1 MQMTLKIQL
10 VIGDVMEIFKL
21 DGKEYNL
28 IKNIIF
34 NNKEY
39 LYYVSPDYY
48 RIYVI
53 CEKKENDIVIVED
66 RKVLSKLVLELYKS
80 NNYKE

>member
-1 MQMTLKIQL
+1 MKTF
-10 VIGDVMEIFKL
+10 IFE
-21 DGKEYNL
+21 GNEYDL

-39 LYYVSPDYY
+39 LYYVSHNDYKTY
-48 RIYVI
+48 II
-53 CEKKENDIVIVED
+53 CEYKNDKVVVVED
-66 RKVLSKLVLELYKS
+66 KKLLSKLVLELYKT

>member
-1 MQMTLKIQL
+1 M
-10 VIGDVMEIFKL
+10 DIFIF
-21 DGKEYNL
+21 DGKKYKL

-39 LYYVSPDYY
+39 LYYVNPEDY
-48 RIYVI
+48 RIYIV
-53 CEKKENDIVIVED
+53 CEKKNDDIIVIED
-66 RKVLSKLVLELYKS
+66 KKLLSKLVLELYKT

>member
-1 MQMTLKIQL
+1 MKIF
-10 VIGDVMEIFKL
+10 IFE
-21 DGKEYNL
+21 GKEYNL

-39 LYYVSPDYY
+39 LYYVSRDDYKTY
-48 RIYVI
+48 II
-53 CEKKENDIVIVED
+53 CEYKNDEIVIVD
-66 RKVLSKLVLELYKS
+66 DKKLLGKLVFELYKT

>member
-10 VIGDVMEIFKL
+10 VIGDVMEIFNL

-28 IKNIIF
+28 IKNIVF

-39 LYYVSPDYY
+39 LYYVSPDDY

-53 CEKKENDIVIVED
+53 CERKENDIVIVED

>member
-1 MQMTLKIQL
+1 MN
-10 VIGDVMEIFKL
+10 VFVFE
-21 DGKEYNL
+21 GKEYTL

-39 LYYVSPDYY
+39 LYYVSPDDYK
-48 RIYVI
+48 IYLI
-53 CEKKENDIVIVED
+53 CEKKNNNVIVVDD
-66 RKVLSKLVLELYKS
+66 RKLLSKLVLELYKT